1 MKNINHDTFLH
12 DLDSGLIHGQLSG
25 LIHGQL
31 SKKCKDPY
39 DKLTELFRDALGY
52 HAPIKQTFVSGNPA
66 TFMAN
71 ESRKAIMS
79 KSKTKNIL
87 NSALETI
94 FERLKSRKQMQFNK

>member
-12 DLDSGLIHGQLSG
+12 DLDSGLIHGQLSE
-25 LIHGQL
+25 LIED
-31 SKKCKDPY
+31 KDPY

-94 FERLKSRKQMQFNK
+94 FQHLKSRKQMQFNK

>member
-25 LIHGQL
+25 LIQD
-31 SKKCKDPY
+31 KDPY

-71 ESRKAIMS
+71 ELRKAIMS

-87 NSALETI
+87 NGALETI
-94 FERLKSRKQMQFNK
+94 FQRLKSRKQMQFNK

>member
-12 DLDSGLIHGQLSG
+12 DLDSGLIHGQLS
-25 LIHGQL
+25 
-31 SKKCKDPY
+31 KKCKDPY
-39 DKLTELFRDALGY
+39 NKLTELFRDALGY
-52 HAPIKQTFVSGNPA
+52 HAPIKQTFVSGNRA

-71 ESRKAIMS
+71 ELRKAIMS

-94 FERLKSRKQMQFNK
+94 FQRLKSRKQMQFNK